1 MISQNIARDNK
12 GVMIQ
17 RYSTCVEIINICTA
31 LASSLHAT
39 WLLLHFIM
47 NDHEQSQ
54 SSDRHS
60 VIHVGS
66 AGSQRFGSQGGN
78 LPLTILTPV

>member
-1 MISQNIARDNK
+1 M
-12 GVMIQ
+12 
-17 RYSTCVEIINICTA
+17 ICTA

-54 SSDRHS
+54 SRHS

-66 AGSQRFGSQGGN
+66 AGSRGFGSQGGN
-78 LPLTILTPV
+78 LPITILTPV